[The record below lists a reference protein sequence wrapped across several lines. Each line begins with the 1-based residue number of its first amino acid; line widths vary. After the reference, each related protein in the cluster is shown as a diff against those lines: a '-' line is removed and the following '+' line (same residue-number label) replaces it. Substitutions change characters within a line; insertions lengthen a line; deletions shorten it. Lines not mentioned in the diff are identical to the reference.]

1 MNIHSYR
8 LTLLDV
14 PADLRAD
21 PDGDWTYESLVA
33 AAGLDPEASPP
44 PIVAALFESWRGH
57 PEGAAVVACPG
68 EGRIVIV
75 NCVGA
80 APNAAVGHER
90 LAPEVTPPGPEW
102 RRQTAR
108 SVGRAA

>member
-1 MNIHSYR
+1 MKIHSYC

-33 AAGLDPEASPP
+33 AAGLDPEAYPP
-44 PIVAALFESWRGH
+44 PIVAALFEPWRGH

-75 NCVGA
+75 NCVGVAASEQNHA
-80 APNAAVGHER
+80 APQATPR
-90 LAPEVTPPGPEW
+90 APQW
-102 RRQTAR
+102 RRHASR

>member
-1 MNIHSYR
+1 MQIHCYP

-21 PDGDWTYESLVA
+21 PDGDWTYDSLVA

-44 PIVAALFESWRGH
+44 PIVAALFEQWRGH

-75 NCVGA
+75 NCGGVTT
-80 APNAAVGHER
+80 NAAEPHEHR
-90 LAPEVTPPGPEW
+90 PSTSAPPSPEW